1 MEDVMSGGRDGL
13 RGIAASR
20 PLMHRWAAP
29 ALLAAAAVFASAL
42 VLPAS
47 AFAAPERTWVAYY
60 GTDSGTCPQTSPCA
74 TFQYAVDQTA
84 AGGEVDA
91 ETDGDFGTVVINNSI
106 TINGDGHNVTVG
118 DADGQAIAVNEYA
131 TTDVVNLIGLNING
145 FGTGVEGVYYPG
157 GGTLRIENS
166 DIYGFTYDGVVNVT
180 NGTSRLE
187 IDNTSI
193 TGAATGVYVN
203 EDGGQTDIE
212 HTSIDDNSSYGIEI
226 LNSPGQLVVDDS
238 ELNENGYGVIDEGS
252 SYYGSTA
259 FQIEIGD
266 STIDSNQYDGVLAE
280 PSGGA
285 MGNQVTL
292 QSDQV
297 DQNGCGVVAS
307 PDTFSSSDCG
317 AATTTG
323 GGAAIIS
330 SVGTTISDNAGAGV
344 SSNGTGAANVI
355 SGDFVT
361 GNTTGL
367 DPENGGT
374 IVSLGANNTI
384 YGNTTDGAPTAT
396 VSTGAI
402 GPVGPAGALGP
413 AGPAGP
419 NGTNGTQGA
428 TGAIGPAG
436 RAGAIGQP
444 GAAGQ
449 IEIVTCTN
457 VKKSVKH
464 KTVTQ
469 KKCTTKLASSPVSF
483 KASAAT
489 ASISRAG
496 HVDASG
502 SLRDGKLTLHASK
515 ALRAGRYTLTLA
527 IETGGRKH
535 TSSETIA
542 IT

>member
-1 MEDVMSGGRDGL
+1 VGVARECASPEDDNGARRHQHDKF
-13 RGIAASR
+13 
-20 PLMHRWAAP
+20 
-29 ALLAAAAVFASAL
+29 LLSKANA
-42 VLPAS
+42 
-47 AFAAPERTWVAYY
+47 
-60 GTDSGTCPQTSPCA
+60 
-74 TFQYAVDQTA
+74 
-84 AGGEVDA
+84 
-91 ETDGDFGTVVINNSI
+91 
-106 TINGDGHNVTVG
+106 TVG
-118 DADGQAIAVNEYA
+118 EADGQAIAVNEYA
-131 TTDVVNLIGLNING
+131 TNDVVNLIGLNING

-166 DIYGFTYDGVVNVT
+166 NIYGFTYDGVVNVT
-180 NGTSRLE
+180 NGTSRLD

-193 TGAATGVYVN
+193 SGGATGVYIN
-203 EDGGQTDIE
+203 EDGGQTDIDNS
-212 HTSIDDNSSYGIEI
+212 SIDNTSSYGIEI

-238 ELNENGYGVIDEGS
+238 EIDQNGYGVDDQGS

-259 FQIEIGD
+259 FQTEID
-266 STIDSNQYDGVLAE
+266 NSTIDSNQYDGVLAS
-280 PSGGA
+280 PAGDTV
-285 MGNQVTL
+285 GNQVTL
-292 QSDQV
+292 QNDQV

-317 AATTTG
+317 AVTTTG
-323 GGAAIIS
+323 AGVATIG
-330 SVGTTISDNAGAGV
+330 SVGTTISDNVGAGV
-344 SSNGTGAANVI
+344 SSNDTGDENVI

-361 GNTTGL
+361 GNATGL

-374 IVSLGANNTI
+374 IVSLGANNTVF
-384 YGNTTDGAPTAT
+384 GNTTDGTPTST
-396 VSTGAI
+396 VSTGAV
-402 GPVGPAGALGP
+402 GPVGPAGANGTD
-413 AGPAGP
+413 GT
-419 NGTNGTQGA
+419 GTNGTQGE

-436 RAGAIGQP
+436 PAGATGKP

-483 KASAAT
+483 KASAAS

-496 HVDASG
+496 HVEASG

-515 ALRAGRYTLTLA
+515 ALQAGRYTLTLA

>member
-1 MEDVMSGGRDGL
+1 
-13 RGIAASR
+13 
-20 PLMHRWAAP
+20 
-29 ALLAAAAVFASAL
+29 LA
-42 VLPAS
+42 LPAS

-60 GTDSGTCPQTSPCA
+60 GTDSGTTCPQTAPCA
-74 TFQYAVDQTA
+74 TFQYAVDETA

-91 ETDGDFGTVVINNSI
+91 ESDGDFGSVVINNSV
-106 TINGDGHNVTVG
+106 TINGDGHNATVG
-118 DADGQAIAVNEYA
+118 EADGQAIAVNEYA
-131 TTDVVNLIGLNING
+131 TNDVVNLIGLNING

-166 DIYGFTYDGVVNVT
+166 NIYGFTYDGVVNVT
-180 NGTSRLE
+180 NGTSRLD

-193 TGAATGVYVN
+193 SGGATGVYIN
-203 EDGGQTDIE
+203 EDGGQTDIDN
-212 HTSIDDNSSYGIEI
+212 TSIDNTSSDGIEI

-238 ELNENGYGVIDEGS
+238 EIDQNGYGVDDQGS

-259 FQIEIGD
+259 FQTEID
-266 STIDSNQYDGVLAE
+266 NSTIDSNQYDGVLAS
-280 PSGGA
+280 PAGDTV
-285 MGNQVTL
+285 GNQVTL
-292 QSDQV
+292 QNDQV

-307 PDTFSSSDCG
+307 PDTFSPSDCG
-317 AATTTG
+317 AVTTTG
-323 GGAAIIS
+323 AGVATIS

-344 SSNGTGAANVI
+344 SSNDTGDENVI

-374 IVSLGANNTI
+374 IVSLGANNTVFD
-384 YGNTTDGAPTAT
+384 NTTDGTPT
-396 VSTGAI
+396 STGAV
-402 GPVGPAGALGP
+402 GPVGPAGANGTDGTNG
-413 AGPAGP
+413 ATGA

-436 RAGAIGQP
+436 QAGATGQP

-483 KASAAT
+483 EASAAS

-527 IETGGRKH
+527 IETSGRKH